1 MAEIS
6 KRLIQ
11 KIEQNKLLLEQA
23 RLDKNTIKAQADK
36 ISAQENH
43 IGELELSLKEW
54 ERKQR
59 DGYTAVGIV
68 KGYVVDAVTD
78 LPNSTFLYTQPIH
91 SAIGTKLYNNF
102 PFIKVENGLMCIDAK
117 QQKKYKG
124 VI

>member
-23 RLDKNTIKAQADK
+23 RLDKNTIKAQDDK

-68 KGYVVDAVTD
+68 KGYVVDAVTV
-78 LPNSTFLYTQPIH
+78 LPNSTFLYTQPIPK
-91 SAIGTKLYNNF
+91 AIGTRKYNST
-102 PFIKVENGLMCIDAK
+102 PFIKVENGSMVKD
-117 QQKKYKG
+117 QQKYIRYKS
-124 VI
+124 I

>member
-23 RLDKNTIKAQADK
+23 RLDKNTIKAQDDK

-68 KGYVVDAVTD
+68 KGYVVDAVTV

-91 SAIGTKLYNNF
+91 SAIGTKLYNST
-102 PFIKVENGLMCIDAK
+102 PFIKVENGSMVKD
-117 QQKKYKG
+117 QQKYIRYKS
-124 VI
+124 I